1 MTKRNNAMA
10 LRCLLFAAGL
20 AVLLVALALLEP
32 YSLGGVGAR
41 VFTVVVSVSLYVVLV
56 GPLVLGGALQSMSV
70 GQIVAGGMYAK
81 AAIIY
86 ALCSVGT
93 MACANLVPQPP
104 LGLLVV
110 VQLVGLVAIGAYVAM
125 GDATQAHVSSVEL
138 GEQARLAPVKAMRAS
153 AARLEVLALELD
165 AATSPD
171 CADAQRRVRS
181 IAEDVRY
188 LSPSSNPQAAQLDVR
203 IDHNLSAMNTLLD
216 TAVPDAR
223 TVEEL
228 GGMARETQR
237 LIDQRK
243 TLCE

>member
-1 MTKRNNAMA
+1 MKKRNNAMA

-56 GPLVLGGALQSMSV
+56 GPLVLGSALQSMSV

-86 ALCSVGT
+86 ALCSAGT
-93 MACANLVPQPP
+93 MACANLMPQPP

-110 VQLVGLVAIGAYVAM
+110 VQLVGLVAIGVYIVM

-138 GEQARLAPVKAMRAS
+138 GEQVRLAPVKAMRMS
-153 AARLEVLALELD
+153 AARLEALALELETK
-165 AATSPD
+165 TSPD
-171 CADAQRRVRS
+171 CSDVQRRVQR

-188 LSPSSNPQAAQLDVR
+188 LSPSGNPQAAQLDAR
-203 IDHNLSAMNTLLD
+203 IDDSLSAMNTLLD
-216 TAVPDAR
+216 TSAPDAQ

-243 TLCE
+243 RLCE